1 MYYNVLQSNTRVY
14 IMSTKSESLSLRLPL
29 KTRQKLEQ
37 LAQSTGRSKSVLAV
51 EALDQYLE
59 SEAWQIEAIK
69 QGIASADAGELI
81 DIDEVEAKWMN
92 K

>member
-1 MYYNVLQSNTRVY
+1 
-14 IMSTKSESLSLRLPL
+14 MSTKSESLSLRLPL